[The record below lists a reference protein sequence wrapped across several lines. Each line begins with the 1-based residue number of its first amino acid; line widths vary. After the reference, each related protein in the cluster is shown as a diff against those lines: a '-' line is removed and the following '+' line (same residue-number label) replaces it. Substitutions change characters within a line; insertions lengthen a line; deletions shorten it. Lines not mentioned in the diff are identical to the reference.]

1 MGAERWIR
9 ELGALCVC
17 VCVRETALHVTVFV
31 KLMISNAYSKAGRT
45 GLGW

>member
-9 ELGALCVC
+9 ELGALCVY
-17 VCVRETALHVTVFV
+17 VRETALHVTVFV
-31 KLMISNAYSKAGRT
+31 KLMISNDCSKVGRK